1 MKHMRLKHM
10 NTGIPKTLEIKNS
23 APDNTEYV
31 GEPVPQEP
39 GESLNSKADVVN
51 NEYRPNVNDVDQPD
65 STDPTE

>member
-1 MKHMRLKHM
+1 M

-23 APDNTEYV
+23 APDNTEDV